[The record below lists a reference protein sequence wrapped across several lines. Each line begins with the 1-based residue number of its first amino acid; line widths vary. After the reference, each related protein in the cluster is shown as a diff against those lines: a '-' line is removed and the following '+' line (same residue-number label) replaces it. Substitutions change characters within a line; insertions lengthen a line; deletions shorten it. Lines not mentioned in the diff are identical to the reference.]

1 MGRRRDRPESD
12 HAALAVEPF
21 GPWLRPGEKPEP
33 QPAGD
38 DRAAPVLDD
47 EGHEVDRSP
56 APIET
61 GTWLDEFLPIYR
73 ALAPTYAPDQIDRMD
88 IAAVAVLLGIGT
100 DPMRAEMA
108 ELAELARR
116 RAAGEDVNWDDVI
129 T

>member
-1 MGRRRDRPESD
+1 M
-12 HAALAVEPF
+12 
-21 GPWLRPGEKPEP
+21 
-33 QPAGD
+33 
-38 DRAAPVLDD
+38 AAPVLDD